1 MNNEYIPRDDESEAK
16 QYAKMQGT
24 EDIKYLS
31 DDDVRLYSIND
42 FGLNLQEDAVREDF
56 R

>member
-16 QYAKMQGT
+16 QYATMQGT
-24 EDIKYLS
+24 DDIRYLT

-42 FGLNLQEDAVREDF
+42 FGLSLREDEV